1 MSCLSE
7 AEQDDDDDDA
17 AIQPVSFASIKTD
30 GIRQVDVATVPME
43 SHSHSWSA
51 SLLLCSLLARP
62 PAALPAYVVL
72 PFHSFF
78 FFFSHQLNPP

>member
-7 AEQDDDDDDA
+7 AEQDDDDDDDA

-43 SHSHSWSA
+43 SHSHSWRA

-62 PAALPAYVVL
+62 PAPPAYVVP
-72 PFHSFF
+72 PFIFCI
-78 FFFSHQLNPP
+78 